1 MKNSI
6 VYFVYHNYLY
16 IACCCDNKTISGF
29 PNTVAVKEKTV
40 IAIGYCF
47 TTTTRGLYSTH
58 SIIKIEEICD
68 YIRRLTWD
76 DLKDENPDLE
86 NGAEYSVTYTYED
99 ETTKTYYFKE
109 DSYFK
114 SENFDWKL
122 INGVE
127 NFKNLIENI
136 VSD

>member
-1 MKNSI
+1 M
-6 VYFVYHNYLY
+6 
-16 IACCCDNKTISGF
+16 
-29 PNTVAVKEKTV
+29 AVKEKTV
-40 IAIGYCF
+40 IAIDIASQPQQEDY
-47 TTTTRGLYSTH
+47 TRHYSDA
-58 SIIKIEEICD
+58 IKIEEICD
-68 YIRRLTWD
+68 YIRRLTWN
-76 DLKDENPDLE
+76 DLKDENPDME

-127 NFKNLIENI
+127 NFKNLIENT